1 VCSERAALV
10 HHTYMPPKGKSSGKG
25 AGSKGKG
32 ADGDVE
38 SSSGS
43 KQAKGGTAVK
53 VPVIHKLLLFG

>member
-1 VCSERAALV
+1 
-10 HHTYMPPKGKSSGKG
+10 MPPKGKSSGKG